1 MTKNPYDVL
10 GVSQNASDDD
20 IKKAY
25 RDLTRKY
32 HPDANVNNPLADLA
46 EEKFKE
52 VQEAYDVIMKER
64 EQGGGYAGYGSGS
77 SSGGYGYGYGGSA
90 GGYQQSSGPQNAEM
104 QAAVNY
110 INSRRYQEAVNLLNR
125 MPQRDAQW
133 YYLSAAA
140 NMGMGN
146 NVLAKDHAGQAV
158 NLDPN
163 NPQYRQLLNQLE
175 WNSQRYQNN
184 PYGGGYGSGNQ
195 SCGTGNLCC
204 DLWCADSLCE
214 CMGGDLCSC
223 M

>member
-10 GVSQNASDDD
+10 GVPQNASDDE

-32 HPDANVNNPLADLA
+32 HPDANVNNPLAELA

-64 EQGGGYAGYGSGS
+64 EE
-77 SSGGYGYGYGGSA
+77 SGGYGNAGGQGGYRQSGGYGGE
-90 GGYQQSSGPQNAEM
+90 QQDVEM
-104 QAAVNY
+104 QAAYNF
-110 INSRRYQEAVNLLNR
+110 INSRRFQEAVNLLNQ
-125 MPQRDAQW
+125 MPERSAQW

-140 NMGMGN
+140 NAGIGN
-146 NVLAKDHAGQAV
+146 NALARDHAGQAV
-158 NLDPN
+158 NMEPN
-163 NPQYRQLLNQLE
+163 NPQYQQMLNQLD
-175 WNSQRYQNN
+175 WNSKRYQSN
-184 PYGGGYGSGNQ
+184 PYGGGYGGGNS

>member
-90 GGYQQSSGPQNAEM
+90 GGDQQSSGPQNAEM

-158 NLDPN
+158 NLDPG

-184 PYGGGYGSGNQ
+184 PYGGGYGGNNQ